1 MSSSSPTSGSGSTS
15 GSAPADNSA
24 TDSGGAPTSGRTAA
38 SVVSDARL
46 NGFHVL
52 VVGLCSLLM
61 VVDGYDMVSYGTVI
75 ANLMQDW
82 DMDPV
87 IAGVLGSMALVGMLV
102 GGMFI
107 APTADRYG
115 RRPVM
120 IGCVAVASA
129 GAFCCALVTGPVQLG
144 ALRFVVGAAL
154 GALVPNFV
162 ALTAEIAPRAS
173 KALLVTVVSSF
184 YSVGG
189 IGAAVFAIHI
199 EPVWTWRGV
208 FYVAGLPLLLVP
220 LLLRYLPESPEFLAA
235 SGQRERLVRVL
246 GRIEPGGSFTDV
258 VAPVRS
264 AASRAR
270 VRRLLTGG
278 NALNSALI
286 WVFFAM
292 CMLLS
297 YGLNTWLPKLMQT
310 AGYPL
315 GSALWNLVVLNLG
328 GMVGAVV
335 GGWLADRWTYR
346 GTLVL
351 YFALASVSLIGL
363 SFDPGPLALNALLF
377 VAGAATIGVLAIV
390 HAFAVEYYP
399 IDVRSTGVG
408 WAAGLG
414 RIGAIGGPA
423 LGGALLALELPFQQN
438 FIAVAVPGVLG
449 ALAVA
454 IVANRPFRNPQP
466 GGGAPAA

>member
-1 MSSSSPTSGSGSTS
+1 MSSSRP
-15 GSAPADNSA
+15 AP
-24 TDSGGAPTSGRTAA
+24 DSDPQPGNDPDAGDEPGSGRTAA
-38 SVVSDARL
+38 SVVSGARL
-46 NGFHVL
+46 NGFHL
-52 VVGLCSLLM
+52 GVVVLCSLLM
-61 VVDGYDMVSYGTVI
+61 IVDGYDMVSYGTVI
-75 ANLMQDW
+75 AHLMQDW

-87 IAGVLGSMALVGMLV
+87 SAGILGSMALVGMLI
-102 GGMFI
+102 GGMVI
-107 APTADRYG
+107 APLADRHG
-115 RRPVM
+115 RRPLM
-120 IGCVAVASA
+120 IGCVAVASTA
-129 GAFCCALVTGPVQLG
+129 AFCCALAAGPVQLG

-162 ALTAEIAPRAS
+162 ALTSEIAPNAS

-189 IGAAVFAIHI
+189 IAAAVFAIHV

-235 SGQRERLVRVL
+235 SGQRERLIRVL
-246 GRIEPGGSFTDV
+246 RRIEPGGSFTDV
-258 VAPVRS
+258 VAAVRP
-264 AASRAR
+264 AASTAR
-270 VRRLLTGG
+270 VTRLLTGG
-278 NALNSALI
+278 NAVNSVLI

-328 GMVGAVV
+328 GMIGAVV

-351 YFALASVSLIGL
+351 YFSLASISLVGL
-363 SFDPGPLALNALLF
+363 SFDPSPFALNALLF

-408 WAAGLG
+408 WAAGVG
-414 RIGAIGGPA
+414 RIGAIGGPT
-423 LGGALLALELPFQQN
+423 LGGALLALELPFQHN
-438 FIAVAVPGVLG
+438 FIAVAVPGILG
-449 ALAVA
+449 AAAVA
-454 IVANRPFRNPQP
+454 IVTNRPFRVPAP
-466 GGGAPAA
+466 DSAAPAR